1 METIDSLQSKIDRC
15 KARIADLRQY
25 QMMSDG
31 SQARRDYDKQI
42 SAENKVMAGLVDQ
55 LVKLQALQD
64 DAPDFDF
71 VDDDAPQFDFF
82 GGDGRISN
90 FEQLVLNEPEQGQF
104 KGAGLYLDMPNE
116 WYRAQEGVSKSDL
129 VYLQDSECDFLWNKE
144 APRDPEALKTF
155 EIGTAFHCIIFEYD
169 QFDSRYIVAPE
180 FNRRTNQGKADEAAF
195 LEEMSSEGKII
206 ISHEDNRKIRAMR
219 ESCYAHPKARLFLEA
234 DGICE
239 ASIFHRDTE
248 TGEMIKVRPDK
259 IIQFQDRHIII
270 DAKSISQF
278 RRMEEDA
285 ETLDYH
291 VQDAMYSDV
300 YQKHFGHA
308 PEFHFLFCSTTMEI
322 GRYPVTVRELSEDW
336 RLAGYNKYRE
346 LLLKYH
352 EAKTNDDWLDRVSL
366 LQRPRWA
373 R

>member
-15 KARIADLRQY
+15 KARIADLRTH

-31 SQARRDYDKQI
+31 SQARRDYDQQI
-42 SAENKVMAGLVDQ
+42 SAENKLMAGFVDQ
-55 LVKLQALQD
+55 LVKLQALHD
-64 DAPDFDF
+64 DAPDFDLFGEDVPDF
-71 VDDDAPQFDFF
+71 VD
-82 GGDGRISN
+82 
-90 FEQLVLNEPEQGQF
+90 EPEFFDVPEFEEVPHVSNQF

-129 VYLQDSECDFLWNKE
+129 VYLDESECDFLWNKN

-155 EIGTAFHCIIFEYD
+155 EIGTAFHCIIFEYE
-169 QFDSRYIVAPE
+169 QFDNRYIIAPE
-180 FNRRTNQGKADEAAF
+180 FNRRTTQGKADEAAF
-195 LEEMSSEGKII
+195 LQEMSSEGKII

-239 ASIFHRDTE
+239 ASIFHRDVE
-248 TGEMIKVRPDK
+248 TGEMTKVRPDK

-270 DAKSISQF
+270 DAKSIGQF
-278 RRMEEDA
+278 DQMAASVEK
-285 ETLDYH
+285 LDYH

-300 YQKHFGHA
+300 YQKHFGFA
-308 PEFHFLFCSTTMEI
+308 PEFHFLFCSTTVEI
-322 GRYPVTVRELSEDW
+322 GRYSVTVRELSDDW

-373 R
+373 K

>member
-1 METIDSLQSKIDRC
+1 MQNL
-15 KARIADLRQY
+15 
-25 QMMSDG
+25 
-31 SQARRDYDKQI
+31 
-42 SAENKVMAGLVDQ
+42 
-55 LVKLQALQD
+55 D

-71 VDDDAPQFDFF
+71 ADDDAPQFDFF
-82 GGDGRISN
+82 CGDCRIAD
-90 FEQLVLNEPEQGQF
+90 FEQLVLNEPEKSIF

-129 VYLQDSECDFLWNKE
+129 VYLDESECDFLWNKN

-169 QFDSRYIVAPE
+169 QFDKRYIIAPP
-180 FNRRTNQGKADEAAF
+180 FNRRTTQGKADEAAF
-195 LEEMSSEGKII
+195 LEEMSSENKII
-206 ISHEDNRKIRAMR
+206 ISQEDNRKIRAMR

-270 DAKSISQF
+270 DAKSIGQF
-278 RRMEEDA
+278 DQMAASVEKLA
-285 ETLDYH
+285 YH

-300 YQKHFGHA
+300 YQKHFGFA

-322 GRYPVTVRELSEDW
+322 GRYPVTVRELSDDW

-373 R
+373 K